1 MLHHKIILV
10 KSEIISLWTFRTNKT
25 ECFEYEAVLFSAN
38 GTNFTTNP
46 CVFTHDGS
54 AGIKYQILAGP
65 VFNNVYPLAGILA
78 GILADTF
85 NRKILL
91 TVSLAFWSIA
101 TGVTGFATSYWML
114 VLFRVLLAIG
124 LVFYYRVCSDEHHD
138 VIFCCLFVCCP

>member
-1 MLHHKIILV
+1 M
-10 KSEIISLWTFRTNKT
+10 TCGYFFRTNST
-25 ECFEYEAVLFSAN
+25 NCFEYESVVVSAN

-54 AGIKYQILAGP
+54 AGLDYQILAGP

-101 TGVTGFATSYWML
+101 TGVTGFANSYWML
-114 VLFRVLLAIG
+114 VVFRILLAIG
-124 LVFYYRVCSDEHHD
+124 LVVKLS
-138 VIFCCLFVCCP
+138 

>member
-1 MLHHKIILV
+1 MYVLLILTYV
-10 KSEIISLWTFRTNKT
+10 NYVVYFFRTNRT
-25 ECFEYEAVLFSAN
+25 NCIEYTSTVVSAN
-38 GTNFTTNP
+38 GTNFTDINP

-54 AGIKYQILAGP
+54 AGIDYQILAGP

-101 TGVTGFATSYWML
+101 TGVTGFANSYGML
-114 VLFRVLLAIG
+114 VAFRILLAIG
-124 LVFYYRVCSDEHHD
+124 LVVID
-138 VIFCCLFVCCP
+138 VLLCC